1 MNNNIDENEKTL
13 MEALEKQIMEPAD
26 CLPEY
31 VARARGSLA
40 IGEPPASK
48 EEIIEALKT
57 VRDPEIMM
65 NIYDL
70 GLVYNIDLSENGDVA
85 VEMTVTSPMCPVAG
99 ILPQQAAFA
108 IATLPV
114 ADIEVKI
121 VWEPAWTIDRLT
133 EDAKAVLEIL

>member
-1 MNNNIDENEKTL
+1 MEELDETEKSL
-13 MEALEKQIMEPAD
+13 MEALEKQGMELAD
-26 CLPEY
+26 SLPEY
-31 VARARGSLA
+31 VARARGTLA
-40 IGEPPASK
+40 AGEIPASK
-48 EEIIEALKT
+48 EQVIEALKT
-57 VRDPEIMM
+57 VTDPEIMM

-70 GLVYNIDLSENGDVA
+70 GLIYNIDVSENGNVCVD
-85 VEMTVTSPMCPVAG
+85 MTVTSPMCPVAG

-133 EDAKAVLEIL
+133 EDAKAVLEIF